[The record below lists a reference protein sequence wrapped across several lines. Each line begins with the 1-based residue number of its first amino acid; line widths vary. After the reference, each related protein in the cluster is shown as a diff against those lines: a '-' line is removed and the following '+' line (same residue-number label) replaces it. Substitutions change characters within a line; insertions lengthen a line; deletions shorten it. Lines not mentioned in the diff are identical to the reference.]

1 MYKGEKKKNGKERK
15 RIIGKGKY
23 KGEFEKIG
31 RREKRIMGRRE
42 KEMWKG
48 ERKKNWKE
56 NIMGKE
62 KKEKHN

>member
-31 RREKRIMGRRE
+31 
-42 KEMWKG
+42 
-48 ERKKNWKE
+48 
-56 NIMGKE
+56 
-62 KKEKHN
+62 